1 MKRKGMLRRPSSLDT
16 RFRGNDW
23 AVQSIHQGR
32 GDAAPPPRRPCIPL
46 SRRYADPV
54 VISPCQEEGQWVRE
68 RGGTGW
74 FVLGLRWAFW
84 ADDWLLRRWLESG

>member
-1 MKRKGMLRRPSSLDT
+1 MLRRRRAYPSRGAT
-16 RFRGNDW
+16 RTP
-23 AVQSIHQGR
+23 S
-32 GDAAPPPRRPCIPL
+32 
-46 SRRYADPV
+46 